1 MQAHHDSQQRAELRL
16 AFLKHLPN
24 RVTNFVRRVRHFS
37 DAGWDIN
44 GLALLFEDAQRLAGA
59 AGTHG
64 ALEISQQLHGI
75 ETILDPFLAAELLP
89 DASADAQLKTLL
101 TSLVPAGSTDAARAQ
116 SPASLGEELD
126 SVRIEMPPSHYWRRW
141 GSDATPAT
149 PIAYSFDSV
158 QRVLTDADE
167 PEFDIADAELAAA
180 LAASGSSLEIVNTV
194 VGDDIAPTVLAP
206 AMQPAREIPH
216 AAPPP
221 VPAAGAV
228 SPEPPKAAMTAADV
242 AAKAAASLSKSPR
255 VAISSLPPAPP
266 AARQPAIQMKASGR
280 IYHLSDSSELSVELD
295 QQLEAIGY
303 ELELLENADELKEIL
318 AALPPD
324 LVIVD
329 ASFASAIEDV
339 GPVLKSTRERTNARL
354 LLMVLSSEDNVPVRL
369 SARRAGADAL
379 LIKPRS
385 IEEVIAK
392 LQSLMEGSSEEVFKV
407 LIVEDDRSQA
417 LFAESILRNAG
428 MEARVVL
435 NAFEVLTAMEDF
447 RPDMVLMDLYMP
459 DCDGTELTAL
469 IRERE
474 EFLQTPI
481 VFLSGESD
489 VDKHYDALEAGGD
502 DFLSKPIRPKHLIAA
517 VSNRV
522 KRARALQRKVAERD
536 PRDPSTGLYFR
547 SHVLDQLAERIS
559 AGDVRNASGGV
570 LYLDLDGLPQL
581 REKLGL
587 SGIERLLTQTG
598 SALVRALAEGELA
611 TRFSDGGFIVLSPT
625 FADSE
630 LEAHAI
636 AIRSTL
642 ASHAFEIDGR
652 PVRLRPSIGICGL
665 RFGFADAGAMLNAAE
680 RLSREA
686 RATDKGVR
694 TFEPPKRADQ
704 TQTDAMVDTIRNA
717 IARDSFELL
726 YQPIVAVS
734 GGNESQY
741 QTLVRLRDDGG
752 NLLTAAQI
760 LPLAES
766 HDLIVDIDRWVL
778 AQAMRVIDMRRAE
791 GQPVKLFVSQSAS
804 TLVTTDQAE
813 WMITQ
818 LKTRG
823 VPGSSLVLDMVL
835 DSVETH
841 VDAVQAFCNKL
852 VPLGVGFCLSRM
864 VSGDVADVVM
874 ERLPV
879 SFIKLAPKFVT
890 GTQSTVL
897 KNELSQLVN
906 KAHKKGQMVVAQR
919 VEDAQAAA
927 TLWMSGIDYI
937 QGNLVQPADKNLAF
951 DFQTAVL

>member
-24 RVTNFVRRVRHFS
+24 RVANFARRLRHFC

-44 GLALLFEDAQRLAGA
+44 GLALLFEDVQRLAGA

-64 ALEISQQLHGI
+64 ALEISQQLLSI

-89 DASADAQLKTLL
+89 DASADAQLNLL
-101 TSLVPAGSTDAARAQ
+101 LDSLAPAGSTESARATG
-116 SPASLGEELD
+116 PATLGEELD
-126 SVRIEMPPSHYWRRW
+126 SARSEMPPSHYWRRW

-149 PIAYSFDSV
+149 PIVYSPDGV
-158 QRVLTDADE
+158 QRVSTDSGE
-167 PEFDIADAELAAA
+167 TEFDIADAELAAA
-180 LAASGSSLEIVNTV
+180 LAATGSSLEIVNTV
-194 VGDDIAPTVLAP
+194 VGNDAQPTVLSP
-206 AMQPAREIPH
+206 AVPTAREPAP

-221 VPAAGAV
+221 APAAADV
-228 SPEPPKAAMTAADV
+228 SPPPRAAMTAADV

-255 VAISSLPPAPP
+255 VAQSSLPPAPP
-266 AARQPAIQMKASGR
+266 AAKRPAIKMQASGR
-280 IYHLSDSSELSVELD
+280 IYHLSDCSELSVELD
-295 QQLEAIGY
+295 QQLETIGY

-339 GPVLKSTRERTNARL
+339 GPVLKSTRERTNSRL

-392 LQSLMEGSSEEVFKV
+392 LQALMEGSSEEIFKV

-435 NAFEVLTAMEDF
+435 NAFEVLTAMEEF

-547 SHVLDQLAERIS
+547 SHVLDQLAERLS
-559 AGDVRNASGGV
+559 AGDTRNASGGIM
-570 LYLDLDGLPQL
+570 YLDLDGLPQL

-587 SGIERLLTQTG
+587 SGIERLLTETG
-598 SALVRALAEGELA
+598 RTLVTALADGELA
-611 TRFSDGGFIVLSPT
+611 TRFSDGGFIVLSPAL
-625 FADSE
+625 ADAE

-665 RFGFADAGAMLNAAE
+665 RFAFADAGAMLNAAE

-741 QTLVRLRDDGG
+741 QTLVRLRDDSG

-804 TLVTTDQAE
+804 TLVTADQAD
-813 WMITQ
+813 WMISQ

-841 VDAVQAFCNKL
+841 VDAIQAFCNKL

-864 VSGDVADVVM
+864 VSGDVADLVM
-874 ERLPV
+874 ERLPL

-890 GTQSTVL
+890 GTHSALL
-897 KNELSQLVN
+897 KNELSQLVS
-906 KAHKKGQMVVAQR
+906 KAHKKGHMVVAQR